1 VSHRRTRPYNGPSM
15 PTNDSGAERNG
26 GRESLRTY
34 LDSLSSRH
42 VPAAGGNLPRR
53 VARTL
58 ISPSRRSAV
67 AVALTEAKRPLER
80 RRAATAAREG
90 NLRLHLGSAWQPKEG
105 WFNVDLAGHPVDL
118 AWNLAHG
125 LPFPDGSAAAIFH
138 EHLLEHLP
146 LEAAA
151 KLIEESYRVLRPGG
165 VMRIAVPDA
174 GRYLLSYASGGEGL
188 IDEYRPGRPT
198 NLLAAQ
204 EIFYLHGHRSAW
216 DLETLELFVRA
227 AGFEQCDG
235 RAFGD
240 SRIEPCP
247 DSPHREEESIY
258 LEAVKAE

>member
-1 VSHRRTRPYNGPSM
+1 MSAQGNS
-15 PTNDSGAERNG
+15 A
-26 GRESLRTY
+26 RESLRTY
-34 LDSLSSRH
+34 LDSLTSRH
-42 VPAAGGNLPRR
+42 APAAGGSLPHRL
-53 VARTL
+53 ARGL
-58 ISPSRRSAV
+58 LPPSRRGTV

-80 RRAATAAREG
+80 RRAEAATREG
-90 NLRLHLGSAWQPKEG
+90 SLRLHLGSAWQPKEG

-125 LPFPDGSAAAIFH
+125 LPFPDASADAIFH

-151 KLIEESYRVLRPGG
+151 KLIEESHRVLSPGG

-174 GRYLLSYASGGEGL
+174 GRYLLSYADGGQGL

-216 DLETLELFVRA
+216 DLETLELFVLA
-227 AGFEQCDG
+227 GGFEECEG
-235 RAFGD
+235 RRFGD

-247 DSPHREEESIY
+247 DSPHREQESIY

>member
-1 VSHRRTRPYNGPSM
+1 M
-15 PTNDSGAERNG
+15 PTNDLGAQRNG
-26 GRESLRTY
+26 ARGSLRAY
-34 LDSLSSRH
+34 LDSLAPPPAH
-42 VPAAGGNLPRR
+42 AAGGSLPHR
-53 VARTL
+53 VVRAL
-58 ISPSRRSAV
+58 LAPSRRSAL
-67 AVALTEAKRPLER
+67 ALALTEAKRPRER
-80 RRAATAAREG
+80 RRAETAAHGR

-105 WFNVDLAGHPVDL
+105 WFNVDLVGHPVDL

-125 LPFPDGSAAAIFH
+125 LPFPDGSAEAIFH
-138 EHLLEHLP
+138 EHLLEHLT

-151 KLIEESYRVLRPGG
+151 KLIEESYRVLSPGG

-174 GRYLLSYASGGEGL
+174 GRYLLSYANGGQGL

-227 AGFEQCDG
+227 AGFDQCETRESG
-235 RAFGD
+235 N

-247 DSPHREEESIY
+247 DSPHREQESIY
-258 LEAVKAE
+258 VEAVKAE

>member
-1 VSHRRTRPYNGPSM
+1 M
-15 PTNDSGAERNG
+15 PTNDSGAQRNG
-26 GRESLRTY
+26 ARESLRTY
-34 LDSLSSRH
+34 LDSLAYPH
-42 VPAAGGNLPRR
+42 PPAAGGNLPHRL
-53 VARTL
+53 ARTL
-58 ISPSRRSAV
+58 ISPSRRGAV

-80 RRAATAAREG
+80 RRAETAARKG
-90 NLRLHLGSAWQPKEG
+90 NVRLHLGSAWQPKEG
-105 WFNVDLAGHPVDL
+105 WFNIDLAGHPVDL

-125 LPFPDGSAAAIFH
+125 LPFPDGSAEAIFH

-146 LEAAA
+146 LAAAA
-151 KLIEESYRVLRPGG
+151 KLIEESHRVLRPGG

-198 NLLAAQ
+198 SLLAAQ
-204 EIFYLHGHRSAW
+204 EVFYLHGHRSAW
-216 DLETLELFVRA
+216 DLETLELFVRS

-247 DSPHREEESIY
+247 DSPHREQESIY
-258 LEAVKAE
+258 VEAVKAA

>member
-1 VSHRRTRPYNGPSM
+1 
-15 PTNDSGAERNG
+15 
-26 GRESLRTY
+26 LRAY
-34 LDSLSSRH
+34 LDSLASPPP
-42 VPAAGGNLPRR
+42 PAAGGNLPHR
-53 VARTL
+53 VARAL
-58 ISPSRRSAV
+58 LAPSRRAAV
-67 AVALTEAKRPLER
+67 ALALTEAKRPRER
-80 RRAATAAREG
+80 RRAETAARHG

-105 WFNVDLAGHPVDL
+105 WFNIDLVGHPVDL

-125 LPFPDGSAAAIFH
+125 LPFPNGSAEAVFH

-151 KLIEESYRVLRPGG
+151 KLIEESHRVLCPGG

-174 GRYLLSYASGGEGL
+174 GRYLLSYANEGQGL

-216 DLETLELFVRA
+216 DAETLGLFVRA
-227 AGFEQCDG
+227 AGFEQCEAPG
-235 RAFGD
+235 FGA

-247 DSPHREEESIY
+247 DSPHREQESIY
-258 LEAVKAE
+258 VEAVKAD

>member
-1 VSHRRTRPYNGPSM
+1 VKAQR
-15 PTNDSGAERNG
+15 DGA
-26 GRESLRTY
+26 RETLRAY
-34 LDSLSSRH
+34 LGSLSSPQK
-42 VPAAGGNLPRR
+42 PAAGGSLPHR
-53 VARTL
+53 VARVL
-58 ISPSRRSAV
+58 LSPARRSAL
-67 AVALTEAKRPLER
+67 AVTLTEAKRPRER
-80 RRAATAAREG
+80 RRAETAARER

-125 LPFPDGSAAAIFH
+125 LPFPDGSAEAIFH

-151 KLIEESYRVLRPGG
+151 RLIEESHRVLSPGG
-165 VMRIAVPDA
+165 VLRIAVPDA
-174 GRYLLSYASGGEGL
+174 GRYLLSYANGGRGL
-188 IDEYRPGRPT
+188 IDDYRPGRPT

-227 AGFEQCDG
+227 GGFEQCEG
-235 RAFGD
+235 REFGN

-247 DSPHREEESIY
+247 DSPHREQESIY
-258 LEAVKAE
+258 VEAVKAE

>member
-1 VSHRRTRPYNGPSM
+1 M
-15 PTNDSGAERNG
+15 PADARK
-26 GRESLRTY
+26 SLHAY
-34 LDSLSSRH
+34 LDSLASRH
-42 VPAAGGNLPRR
+42 APPAGDNLPHRL
-53 VARTL
+53 ARTL
-58 ISPSRRSAV
+58 VPPSRRGVV
-67 AVALTEAKRPLER
+67 ALALTEAKRPRER
-80 RRAATAAREG
+80 RRAEAAARG
-90 NLRLHLGSAWQPKEG
+90 DNLRLHLGSAWQPKDG

-125 LPFPDGSAAAIFH
+125 LPFPAASAEAIFH

-146 LEAAA
+146 LEAAS
-151 KLIEESYRVLRPGG
+151 KLIEESHRVLIPGG

-174 GRYLLSYASGGEGL
+174 GRYLLSYASGGRGL

-227 AGFEQCDG
+227 AGFDQCDG

-247 DSPHREEESIY
+247 DSPHREQESLY
-258 LEAVKAE
+258 VEAVKAE